1 MAPQTLTIGRLAKA
15 AAAGVETIRFYEREG
30 LLDAP
35 ERTASGYRLYPPET
49 AERLGFIR
57 RARAL
62 GFSLAEIRELL
73 GLADPR
79 GDRAKVKALTEHKL
93 GEIDRRIE
101 ELHRMRQ
108 ALSELDRQCSGQGPV
123 EGCPI
128 SGRRLPHYRSTDPE
142 TRA

>member
-1 MAPQTLTIGRLAKA
+1 MHAMNAQEDALTIGRLAKTA
-15 AAAGVETIRFYEREG
+15 SVGVETIRFYEREG
-30 LLDAP
+30 LMAAP
-35 ERTASGYRLYPPET
+35 ERTASGYRLYPPAA

-57 RARAL
+57 RAKAL

-73 GLADPR
+73 GLAEPS

-93 GEIDRRIE
+93 AEIEQRIE

-128 SGRRLPHYRSTDPE
+128 IEALTQEHGHE
-142 TRA
+142 